1 MLDLNFTYTE
11 ADMRA
16 FSNYFYLQGKGRRSL
31 YLIGGGVLLF
41 IVYRLFQDG
50 ISPTSLMTTLVPTS
64 IFIVAW
70 WFVYRMTVRRAI
82 NLSPQMQEPRR
93 CHIGPEGL
101 KMQAET
107 FLSEYDWNAFQNKV
121 ETSEAF
127 LLFTSPMTAVILPKR
142 AFSPEQLTVFRQ
154 YMG

>member
-11 ADMRA
+11 ADIQV
-16 FSNYFYLQGKGRRSL
+16 FSNYFYLKGKGRRSL
-31 YLIGGGVLLF
+31 YLIGGGVTLF
-41 IVYRLFQDG
+41 IAYRLFQDG
-50 ISPTSLMTTLVPTS
+50 LSTTSLLSTLVPTLL
-64 IFIVAW
+64 FVVVW
-70 WFVYRMTVRRAI
+70 WFVYRMTVRRT
-82 NLSPQMQEPRR
+82 LSLTPQMREARR

-107 FLSEYDWNAFQNKV
+107 FLSEYDWTAFQNKV
-121 ETSEAF
+121 ETPEAF